1 MARLS
6 NYSFV
11 AAHLVGGA
19 ASLFVTIQACAVPWL
34 RPVSVL
40 TCLSSAIAG
49 CEFLRRCRHIPSEME
64 SELISREKEL
74 EEKRLFL
81 ERVYEEKDQRLLSS
95 IQSEQAWTQEVLKEG
110 EEQLNQ
116 ILENNKKYLLDEEK
130 RIREEAEFE
139 IKLREDAIAN
149 LQAQLQAATQLRR
162 PKGTSRIEWV
172 SGQVQDI
179 LLEYECAADYC
190 DSYAHPEGQQDFIWF
205 ELRYGI
211 PKYKCQR
218 AIENLSH
225 RLPGCFGAIADFED
239 GRVKITLQRVDASEF
254 KAKKV
259 KGVELDPTPQDWL
272 LNAVKSCVDNSL
284 PIWVNGNMGSGKS
297 TVLNNIINLITQL
310 SPDAEIF
317 ILDPKCPDS
326 EWHINGVRC
335 EPQYKGFTPWQ
346 NPKTGHLDP
355 SALDGLLEMKASIL
369 KRLDDAMAERYAGI
383 PAPPRNYKIW
393 CCDEAEQL
401 VGTFPKNKQNGEDNA
416 VDPILTGIKV
426 ARSTKNILLMIGQS
440 PMCSRYGLLQ
450 SDLNNFGLIL
460 YLGEQNA
467 AGGSEE
473 ISLTRQQNARLK
485 KQIAAY
491 QHLAEQGEGNKYF
504 GLVYLQGSAP
514 FVAPMPRP
522 NSYGVGG
529 GVTSVLAAIPTPTNT
544 EATPTNTLI
553 QQGFHPN
560 TNQHQPLLQ
569 TPVEVTNKV
578 TPALI
583 NYVKACLNDGKNQ
596 TEIIKLVWGVTKGTS
611 TKYQLAKQRYNE
623 AIASLNSSQND
634 YHIDLTKLVKVG
646 LSDCRLLPVRAGV
659 YFVVDVNCKIYY
671 IGSSK
676 NIMMRWNY
684 QGQSHHRM
692 SQFEQINLSD
702 PLYILSYP
710 CDNYEDEEEHAI
722 AYFKPLLNGT
732 GTK

>member
-1 MARLS
+1 MDSRLN

-19 ASLFVTIQACAVPWL
+19 ASLFVVVQACSVPWL
-34 RPVSVL
+34 RPVSVVVS
-40 TCLSSAIAG
+40 LSSAIAG

-64 SELISREKEL
+64 AELILREKEL
-74 EEKRLFL
+74 QEK
-81 ERVYEEKDQRLLSS
+81 EQKLLTA
-95 IQSEQAWTQEVLKEG
+95 IQSEQEWTQEVIKEG
-110 EEQLNQ
+110 EQQLNQ
-116 ILENNKKYLLDEEK
+116 ILEANKKYLLDEEK

-139 IKLREDAIAN
+139 IKLREDAIAS
-149 LQAQLQAATQLRR
+149 LQSQLQAATQLRR

-179 LLEYECAADYC
+179 LLEYEVAADYS
-190 DSYAHPEGQQDFIWF
+190 DSYAHPEGREDFIWL

-218 AIENLSH
+218 AVENLPH
-225 RLPGCFGAIADFED
+225 RLPGCFGAIADYED
-239 GRVKITLQRVDASEF
+239 GKVKITLQRVDISEV

-259 KGVELDPTPQDWL
+259 KGVELDPIPQDWL

-317 ILDPKCPDS
+317 IIDPKCPDS
-326 EWHINGVRC
+326 EWHINGARV
-335 EPQYKGFTPWQ
+335 EPQYKGFTPWK
-346 NPKTGHLDP
+346 NPKTGHLEP

-401 VGTFPKNKQNGEDNA
+401 VNTFPKNKQNGEDNA
-416 VDPILTGIKV
+416 VDPILSAIKV

-504 GLVYLQGSAP
+504 GLVYLQGQAP

-522 NSYGVGG
+522 NSYGVNH
-529 GVTSVLAAIPTPTNT
+529 GVNPVLPGVNPITNT
-544 EATPTNTLI
+544 ESTPPNTLV
-553 QQGFHPN
+553 QQGFQPN
-560 TNQHQPLLQ
+560 TNQHQPILQ
-569 TPVEVTNKV
+569 TPVEVTNAV
-578 TPALI
+578 TPQVI
-583 NYVKACLNDGKNQ
+583 KFIDACLKDGKNQ

-623 AIASLNSSQND
+623 AIASLNSPQKN
-634 YHIDLTKLVKVG
+634 YHIDLTQLVKLG
-646 LSDCRLLPVRAGV
+646 LDETRLLPVRSGV
-659 YFVVDVNCKIYY
+659 YFVVDSDFKIYY

-692 SQFEQINLSD
+692 SQFEQINSTN

-710 CDNYEDEEEHAI
+710 CDNYQEEEEHAI
-722 AYFKPLLNGT
+722 AHFKPLLNGT
-732 GTK
+732 KQ